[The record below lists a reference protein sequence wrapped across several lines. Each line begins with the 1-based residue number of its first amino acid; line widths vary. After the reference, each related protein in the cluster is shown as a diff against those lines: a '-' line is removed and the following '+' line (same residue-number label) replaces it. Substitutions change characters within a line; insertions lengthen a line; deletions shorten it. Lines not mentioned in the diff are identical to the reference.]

1 MPPRVPMHPRA
12 CICIN
17 THVPSA
23 RTRGPACER
32 TRSVGRFYIGREE
45 RIRRWRSYMKYLKAR
60 GGSMIFHSHGGVFA
74 RSGKERK
81 RKIEISDA
89 TGLASPSSSRR
100 CIAHRRSLIFPLGIF
115 LLCSSPTTITT
126 TTTATTTRV
135 RVRKRSA
142 VIG

>member
-1 MPPRVPMHPRA
+1 
-12 CICIN
+12 
-17 THVPSA
+17 
-23 RTRGPACER
+23 
-32 TRSVGRFYIGREE
+32 
-45 RIRRWRSYMKYLKAR
+45 MKYLKAR

-115 LLCSSPTTITT
+115 LLCSSLTTINDDDDHSDDDSSTGEEEVSGYRLIRNFLKYT
-126 TTTATTTRV
+126 FNVPRNLAGV
-135 RVRKRSA
+135 LLPVIYLSLA
-142 VIG
+142 VSTN